1 MYDNII
7 CFLGIIKKR
16 TYNNAKLTEI
26 DSSVMPKGLC
36 SNISVSVVE
45 MIANNSH
52 FFHPS
57 LSINIK
63 NTRYNIEKEKR
74 VMKKLSKAI
83 KKSTPNIMIKTSI
96 IIATFNKNIN

>member
-16 TYNNAKLTEI
+16 TYNKAKLTEI
-26 DSSVMPKGLC
+26 DSSVMPTGLC
-36 SNISVSVVE
+36 NNISVNVVE
-45 MIANNSH
+45 IIANKSH
-52 FFHPS
+52 FLHPS
-57 LSINIK
+57 LSISIK
-63 NTRYNIEKEKR
+63 STRYNIEKEKR

-83 KKSTPNIMIKTSI
+83 KKNTPNIITKTSI